1 MKATMK
7 KTGQDESSVQHVF
20 IVGSKGI
27 PGNYGGYETFVDKL
41 TEYHQNNPSL
51 KYHVACKAKDTKTFE
66 YHNADCFD
74 VKVPDIGPAQA
85 IYYDVAALNYCVKY
99 IKQHNIQHPIVY
111 ILACRIGPFAAHF
124 QRVIHKLGGKLY
136 INPDGHEWMRA
147 KWSAPVR
154 KYWKISE
161 QLMTKHC
168 DLLICDS
175 KNIEKYIHDEYGKYN
190 PKTTFIAYGAET
202 RKSKLANDDQKLI
215 SWYKEKGLSP
225 KSYYLVVGRFVP
237 ENNYETM
244 IREFMKSHSK
254 RDFALITNVSDKFLE
269 ELKEKTHFDQDPR
282 IKFVG
287 TVYDKELLMKIR
299 ENAYGYFHGHEVG
312 GTNPSLLE
320 ALGSTDLNLLLD
332 VGFNREVAEDAAL
345 YWNKQPGN
353 LASLIDQADNMN
365 AGEIT
370 ELGEKSSQRVV
381 EAYSW
386 QHIADEYNRLFEYI
400 KL

>member
-1 MKATMK
+1 MK

-175 KNIEKYIHDEYGKYN
+175 KNIEQYIHDEYGKYN

-202 RKSKLANDDQKLI
+202 RKSKLADDDQKLI

-237 ENNYETM
+237 ENNYEAM

-269 ELKEKTHFDQDPR
+269 ELKGKTHFNQDPR

-332 VGFNREVAEDAAL
+332 VGFNREVAEDTAL

-353 LASLIDQADNMN
+353 LASLIDRADNMN

-386 QHIADEYNRLFEYI
+386 QHIADEYKQLFK
-400 KL
+400 KLMEKK

>member
-1 MKATMK
+1 MLK
-7 KTGQDESSVQHVF
+7 KLDVRHVF

-41 TEYHQNNPSL
+41 TEYHQNNPNL

-74 VKVPDIGPAQA
+74 VKVPSIGPAQA
-85 IYYDVAALNYCVKY
+85 IYYDVAALNQCVKY
-99 IKQHNIQHPIVY
+99 IRQHNIQHPIVY
-111 ILACRIGPFAAHF
+111 ILACRIGPFADHF
-124 QRVIHKLGGKLY
+124 QKVIHKLGGKLY

-202 RKSKLANDDQKLI
+202 RKSKLTDDDPKLTA
-215 SWYKEKGLSP
+215 WYKEKGLSP

-386 QHIADEYNRLFEYI
+386 QHIADEYKQLF
-400 KL
+400 KN